1 MPVDATVKGVLL
13 RIEAPEILCRACR
26 VAEVWSPGAR
36 FQPKEHDVLF
46 LG

>member
-1 MPVDATVKGVLL
+1 LL
-13 RIEAPEILCRACR
+13 DLFRACR
-26 VAEVWSPGAR
+26 VAEVGSLGER

>member
-1 MPVDATVKGVLL
+1 MRLCLYQGLCKNPATPQ
-13 RIEAPEILCRACR
+13 INRACR
-26 VAEVWSPGAR
+26 VAEVGSLGER